1 MLVRLTI
8 AAVGRIGRGPE
19 ADLVADYMGRF
30 GKLGRGLGFGALSVS
45 EVQARKPGMPAEA
58 EALARVVPDGAVL
71 CVMDERGA
79 QWSSPQLADRLA
91 GWRDQGRPAVC
102 FAIGGADG
110 LDPAFRAR
118 ADQALSFG
126 PMVWPHMLVRVMLAE
141 QLYRAASILAGSP
154 YHRE

>member
-1 MLVRLTI
+1 MKLTL

-19 ADLVADYMGRF
+19 ADLVSDYVARF
-30 GKLGRGLGFGALSVS
+30 GKLGRGLGLGPLAVV
-45 EVQARKPGMPAEA
+45 EVQGRKPGMAAEA
-58 EALARVVPDGAVL
+58 EALGRVVPEGAVV

-79 QWSSPQLADRLA
+79 QWSSPQLAQRLA

-110 LDPAFRAR
+110 LDPAFRGR
-118 ADQALSFG
+118 ADQALSLG